1 MRLLSYLLVGGAM
14 LASPGCSM
22 PARPSG
28 VSFWKL
34 SGGTATMVTR
44 GYFASDDDELPRPG
58 ADPSGGKSS
67 QLEALESA
75 PKGPQDRRDGKN
87 SPGDETGK
95 RADHGIDGTT
105 ASSQRLAPE
114 LMPIDLPTVVQ
125 LVNRNSPLIGFSR
138 ARAREAYARAEV
150 AGVLWLPNMTAG
162 TAYNRFDGQTQNQ
175 RGEVFSV
182 SRSNLFVNGGFGLNL
197 DTSEAFYR
205 PLIDRRLASA
215 EQSYASAA
223 SLDAELDAVLAY
235 LDLLYTHELLE
246 INADTLS
253 KGEALLV
260 AAKNAQAANLDR
272 SPGDVNRVQLEVYV
286 RKQERVDLT
295 GRSAV
300 ASARL
305 GRLLLVEPG
314 VRLVPQVTEAVPVT
328 LIDAKTPINRLI
340 SMASQNRPELRG
352 DQEVIAA
359 AWERIRK
366 AKYGPLF
373 PKLQVTENS
382 GTFGGGLNGDVQN
395 FGGRNVIAAQ
405 VYWELKNLGF
415 GNYIEQREREAGL
428 EQANYRAIERRARVA
443 SDVVESA
450 ETALAKLDSLQFAG
464 EAVSEADRLYE
475 INREGT
481 FNVID
486 SKNLFDALRPL
497 QALQFL
503 NQTRQQYLAAVLD
516 YTRAQYRLHAAIGCP
531 CLIDHPSG
539 TPLPLD
545 RPDEMKSLPPPGRSS
560 EELRYEPSESKNG
573 DATETPAT
581 EDQDPVVEEKSVEQG
596 AKSKR

>member
-1 MRLLSYLLVGGAM
+1 MRLLSYMLVGGVI
-14 LASPGCSM
+14 LASLGCSL
-22 PARPSG
+22 PARPSS

-44 GYFASDDDELPRPG
+44 GYFDDDDELPSPNSAKSGKRG
-58 ADPSGGKSS
+58 SRIEALDVDPIDPTEPNDDQKDRSENDGGKKSG
-67 QLEALESA
+67 LAA
-75 PKGPQDRRDGKN
+75 DG
-87 SPGDETGK
+87 
-95 RADHGIDGTT
+95 AA
-105 ASSQRLAPE
+105 ASSQRVAPVM
-114 LMPIDLPTVVQ
+114 MPIDLPTVVQ
-125 LVNRNSPLIGFSR
+125 LVNQNSPLIGFSR
-138 ARAREAYARAEV
+138 ARAREAYARAEA

-215 EQSYASAA
+215 EQSYALASAA
-223 SLDAELDAVLAY
+223 DAELDAVLAY
-235 LDLLYTHELLE
+235 LDLLYAHELLE
-246 INADTLS
+246 INADTLG
-253 KGEALLV
+253 KGEALLA

-272 SPGDVNRVQLEVYV
+272 SPGDVNRVQLEVYI

-305 GRLLLVEPG
+305 GRLLLIEPG
-314 VRLVPQVTEAVPVT
+314 TRLVPQVTEAVPVT
-328 LIDAKTPINRLI
+328 LIDPKTPINRLV
-340 SMASQNRPELRG
+340 SLASQNRQELRG

-359 AWERIRK
+359 AWERIRR

-382 GTFGGGLNGDVQN
+382 GTFGGGLNSDVQN

-428 EQANYRAIERRARVA
+428 EQASYRAVERRARVA
-443 SDVVESA
+443 SEVVESV
-450 ETALAKLDSLQFAG
+450 EMALAKTDTLQFAF
-464 EAVSEADRLYE
+464 EAISEADKLYE

-531 CLIDHPSG
+531 NLVDHPSG
-539 TPLPLD
+539 TPLPLLPSD
-545 RPDEMKSLPPPGRSS
+545 DMKSRDFSVNGMEVLPDKEKAS
-560 EELRYEPSESKNG
+560 EEVESS
-573 DATETPAT
+573 
-581 EDQDPVVEEKSVEQG
+581 DPEVQEESDKEG
-596 AKSKR
+596 E